1 MPDRGPLLSWT
12 ALAWAVALFTLNALV
27 CRELFFTEYTVHLGS
42 IEAAYIG
49 ISRYAIDH
57 PFEWD
62 WFPLWYGGIPY
73 HNTYPPLLHLIVA
86 LVAWLL
92 GISPALSHHAVT
104 AALYSLG
111 PAALY
116 LLALQLSRKHAP
128 SLLAALA
135 FSLLSPSQ
143 PLLKQLQ
150 TWIGS
155 MRSPTRLHSLVE
167 FGDGPHIASVT
178 LLLFAIMALHGA
190 LERPKPLRVY
200 LAAVALASVVLTNWL
215 GAFALGL
222 TAASYLLARS
232 SERGCL
238 PVTSWA
244 AGAGAIAYGLAA
256 PWIPPSAIS
265 DIRHNAQHTIG
276 RYPITPEHVLY
287 AALVIAATAGMWFVV
302 RKLRLPLIE
311 AFSAYLTF
319 LFAAMVLTDDWLG
332 VQLMPQPHRYHHELE
347 MAMCL
352 FGAFLLARWTARLS
366 RRAEAALF
374 ASLGLALVIAQYGRC
389 RQEARRLI
397 EPIDM
402 QSTVDYQASVWLG
415 EHFPNDRVFIS
426 GSIQFWLSAFA
437 DTHQLGGGFGQG
449 IVNRQ
454 IPAVH
459 YGAPWTMGDGR
470 WTAMWLR
477 VYGNQAVVV
486 SSPEGRDFY
495 REVWRDPKKFDGLLP
510 ELWRD
515 GGDVIYGLPQRSR
528 SLAHVILPEHVLY
541 RPPENN
547 LDIAEVEPLARALED
562 TSLPQAEMEWTSPS
576 DIRIATEM
584 SPEQLLFVQVTY
596 HPGWRAWVDG
606 EPRRVRQ
613 EPLGMMIVE
622 PHCSGPCE
630 VTLSFDGGREMLFA
644 RLLCG
649 LTILGGFVWFW
660 RERAS
665 TSPSSSPA
673 PLGTRRP
680 LSTLA
685 APAVAPPAGPAP
697 GQTPQA
703 VAAPR
708 NPNPR

>member
-1 MPDRGPLLSWT
+1 MPDRNPLLSWT

-27 CRELFFTEYTVHLGS
+27 CKELFFTEYTVHLGS

-49 ISRYAIDH
+49 ISRYALDH

-73 HNTYPPLLHLIVA
+73 HNTYPPLLHLTVA
-86 LVAWLL
+86 LAAWLL

-111 PAALY
+111 PVALY

-178 LLLFAIMALHGA
+178 LLLFAIMALHAA

-200 LAAVALASVVLTNWL
+200 LAAAALASVVLTNWL
-215 GAFALGL
+215 GAFALAL

-232 SERGCL
+232 SERRW
-238 PVTSWA
+238 PPMAAWA
-244 AGAGAIAYGLAA
+244 GGAGAIAYGLAA

-276 RYPITPEHVLY
+276 HFPITSKHVVY
-287 AALVIAATAGMWFVV
+287 AALVLAATAAIWLLV

-332 VQLMPQPHRYHHELE
+332 VQLMPQPYRYHHELE

-352 FGAFLLARWTARLS
+352 FGAFLLARLAAPFPG
-366 RRAEAALF
+366 RATVALF
-374 ASLGLALVIAQYGRC
+374 GSLGVALVVLQYGRC
-389 RQEARRLI
+389 RQEARSLI

-402 QSTVDYQASVWLG
+402 QSTVDYQAAAWLG
-415 EHFPNDRVFIS
+415 EHFPDDRVFVS
-426 GSIQFWLSAFA
+426 GSIQFWLNAFA
-437 DTHQLGGGFGQG
+437 DTQQLGGGFGQG

-454 IPAVH
+454 IPAIH
-459 YGAPWTMGDGR
+459 YGVPWTLEDGER
-470 WTAMWLR
+470 ATTFLR

-495 REVWRDPKKFDGLLP
+495 RQVWRDPKKFEGLLP

-515 GGDVIYGLPQRSR
+515 GGDVIYGVPQRSR

-541 RPPENN
+541 RSPENN
-547 LDIAEVEPLARALED
+547 DRIVDVEPLARALED
-562 TSLPQAEMEWTSPS
+562 PSLPLAEMQWVTPS
-576 DIRIATEM
+576 DIRITTEM
-584 SPEQLLFVQVTY
+584 SPEQLLFVQMTY
-596 HPGWRAWVDG
+596 HPAWRAWVDG

-622 PHCSGPCE
+622 PRCDGPCE
-630 VTLSFDGGREMLFA
+630 VTLEFDGGLEMLLA

-649 LTILGGFVWFW
+649 LTILGGLVWFV
-660 RERAS
+660 RERKA
-665 TSPSSSPA
+665 
-673 PLGTRRP
+673 
-680 LSTLA
+680 
-685 APAVAPPAGPAP
+685 
-697 GQTPQA
+697 
-703 VAAPR
+703 
-708 NPNPR
+708 